1 MFIFIDL
8 WLQAYSE
15 GDFETLISGFNMES
29 IEMFMNVDKTYF
41 LFQAI
46 LYAASLTG
54 VYFMWN
60 LKKTG
65 FHLYTV
71 AQVLVLILQQIYFP
85 SLPFPFLPF
94 IITLTFVLLYF
105 TNLKHME

>member
-1 MFIFIDL
+1 
-8 WLQAYSE
+8 
-15 GDFETLISGFNMES
+15 MES
-29 IEMFMNVDKTYF
+29 IEMFLNVDKTYF

-46 LYAASLTG
+46 LYVVSLAG

-60 LKKTG
+60 LKKSG

-71 AQVLVLILQQIYFP
+71 SQALVLILQQIYFP

-94 IITLTFVLLYF
+94 LLTLTFVLLYF
-105 TNLKHME
+105 RNIKYMK